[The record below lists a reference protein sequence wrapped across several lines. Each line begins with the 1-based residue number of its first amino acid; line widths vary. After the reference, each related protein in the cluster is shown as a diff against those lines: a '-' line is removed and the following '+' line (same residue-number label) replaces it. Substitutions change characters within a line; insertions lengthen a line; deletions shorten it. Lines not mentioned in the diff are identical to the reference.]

1 MANGTIVAD
10 KRTGVTPT
18 TRMESPVLVL
28 TRRLN
33 EKLVLPGLGV
43 TVTVLAI
50 TGKGVRLGIQAPA
63 DIIILRD
70 ELINTD
76 PATPH

>member
-1 MANGTIVAD
+1 MLNGTIVAD
-10 KRTGVTPT
+10 KWAGVTPT

-50 TGKGVRLGIQAPA
+50 KGKGVRLGIQAPA